1 MVLRAAQFGFCLIV
15 LFAVLDSLNTAIAF
29 GGCGPGCHTSPSGA
43 CVRDGWEQGLP
54 VRNECPA
61 FTSPR
66 PPCGPY
72 LRWDRRMKACFPADA
87 SYPGYAIGGY

>member
-1 MVLRAAQFGFCLIV
+1 MVRRATQFGSCLIMLFTV
-15 LFAVLDSLNTAIAF
+15 LGTSNTAFAF
-29 GGCGPGCHTSPSGA
+29 GCGPGCHTSPSGA
-43 CVRDGWEQGLP
+43 CVRDGWEQGLR

-72 LRWDRRMKACFPADA
+72 LRWDRRMQACFPADA
-87 SYPGYAIGGY
+87 SYSGYAIGGY

>member
-1 MVLRAAQFGFCLIV
+1 MVLRAAQFGYCLIM
-15 LFAVLDSLNTAIAF
+15 LFAVLGTPNAAF
-29 GGCGPGCHTSPSGA
+29 AFGCGPGCHTSPSGA
-43 CVRDGWEQGLP
+43 CVRDGWEQGLR

-72 LRWDRRMKACFPADA
+72 FRWDRRMQACFPSD
-87 SYPGYAIGGY
+87 SDYSGYAIGRY

>member
-1 MVLRAAQFGFCLIV
+1 MDGSKSMIPRGAQFGFCLIM
-15 LFAVLDSLNTAIAF
+15 LFAMSVPANAWS
-29 GGCGPGCHTSPSGA
+29 GCGPGCHTSPSGA

-66 PPCGPY
+66 PPCGDW
-72 LRWDRRMKACFPADA
+72 RMKWDRRKMTCFPN
-87 SYPGYAIGGY
+87 

>member
-1 MVLRAAQFGFCLIV
+1 MILRAAQIGSCLIM
-15 LFAVLDSLNTAIAF
+15 LLAVLGTPDAAF
-29 GGCGPGCHTSPSGA
+29 AYSCGPGCHETPSGA

-66 PPCGPY
+66 PPCSGPG
-72 LRWDRRMKACFPADA
+72 LRWDRRKMACFPD
-87 SYPGYAIGGY
+87 

>member
-1 MVLRAAQFGFCLIV
+1 MVLRAAQFGSCLIM
-15 LFAVLDSLNTAIAF
+15 LFAVLGSLDTAIAF

-43 CVRDGWEQGLP
+43 CVRDGWEQGLR

-72 LRWDRRMKACFPADA
+72 LRWDRRMQACFPADA